1 MLRREESAAQ
11 TGRISE
17 GGESS
22 LAIPP
27 FNTTQVIVHLPGRP
41 QPPR

>member
-1 MLRREESAAQ
+1 MLRREESTAQ
-11 TGRISE
+11 TARISK
-17 GGESS
+17 GGEPS

-27 FNTTQVIVHLPGRP
+27 FSMTQVIVHLPGRP